1 MAPAARSRRIA
12 QGIAGVGVELFRRG
26 CVTTPRRAGDHRLG
40 PRVGGKR
47 NGQRGGIMGMAWAF
61 GGAAFGGVAVGLL
74 SLCCTAAQ
82 AQSLEELRD
91 MPIAALSKLDVTS
104 VTRATAALADSPA
117 SIYVI
122 THDDIVRSG
131 TLTLPG
137 ILRQIG

>member
-1 MAPAARSRRIA
+1 MFCFFCLMIRRPPRA
-12 QGIAGVGVELFRRG
+12 TRTDTLFPYTTLFRSG
-26 CVTTPRRAGDHRLG
+26 HRLG

-104 VTRATAALADSPA
+104 VTRSTASLADSPA